1 VSVLAWARTLWD
13 YHHLGHALQPADCII
28 VLGSHDTR
36 VAERGA
42 EVFLAGWAPL
52 LVFSGNLGALTREKW
67 DRPEA
72 EIFADVAVAQGV
84 PHEQILIEN
93 ASTNTGENVDL
104 TRRLLIT
111 RGLVPRM
118 AIAVQKPYMERRT
131 WATFQK
137 RWPELEIVVTSP
149 QVSFEDYPNGEIGR
163 DEVIAI
169 MVGDLQR
176 ILIYPERGFQVA
188 QEVPTEIME
197 AYRALIEN
205 GYTGRLIRDRMGVIA
220 DDQ

>member
-1 VSVLAWARTLWD
+1 MSVLVWAQILWD
-13 YHHLGHALQPADCII
+13 YHHLDHALLPADCIV

-52 LVFSGNLGALTREKW
+52 IVFSGNLGSLTREKW

-72 EIFADVAVAQGV
+72 EIFAEVAVAQGV
-84 PHEQILIEN
+84 PRDRILIEN
-93 ASTNTGENVDL
+93 ASTNTGENVEL
-104 TRRLLIT
+104 TRQLLT
-111 RGLVPRM
+111 AKGLVPKR

-137 RWPELEIVVTSP
+137 RWPELEVVVTSP
-149 QVSFEDYPNGEIGR
+149 QVSFEDYPNGEIAR
-163 DEVIAI
+163 DDVIAI

-176 ILIYPERGFQVA
+176 ILIYPERGFQIP
-188 QEVPTEIME
+188 QEVPREVME

-205 GYTGRLIRDRMGVIA
+205 GYTGRLIRDWGVLA
-220 DDQ
+220 DDR